1 MADYGHSNMTVLF
14 WHVSDSYATSETEA
28 RADYYG
34 VGGIPDVWFDG
45 VERVLGGGTYM
56 RPYYEPIIL
65 RHLEEDPYVSI
76 DLSGSSIDENG
87 GTLNI
92 HLEVL
97 QTIGWTDCK
106 VRCVVYQNNIIGE
119 DFLVRDVL
127 PLDDLT
133 IRNVGETQ
141 DLVKP
146 FVINQNWYGQ
156 VNAEDISVAVFV
168 QSEYQKNV
176 LNTCDLSKV
185 DVEITPESATV
196 PMGSDLD
203 YTAHL
208 TNITPWRQ
216 SIQTWIDAIL
226 PNGDEYGGNP
236 IVEPVLKDLPGGAT
250 VDHDMTISIPN
261 GIATGDYKLRLCVGE
276 QSNPNNH
283 WEYDFM
289 TVTVTE

>member
-14 WHVSDSYATSETEA
+14 WHVSDSYATSETES

-34 VGGIPDVWFDG
+34 VGGIPDVWFGG

-65 RHLEEDPYVSI
+65 RHLEENPYVSI
-76 DLSGSSIDENG
+76 DLSGSSIDETG
-87 GTLNI
+87 GRLNI

-97 QTIGWTDCK
+97 QTIGMPDCK
-106 VRCVVYQNNIIGE
+106 VRCVVYQSNIIGE

-127 PLDDLT
+127 PVDDLT

-146 FVINQNWYGQ
+146 FVIDQSWYG
-156 VNAEDISVAVFV
+156 VVDAEDIGVAVFV
-168 QSEYQKNV
+168 QSQSQKNI
-176 LNTCDLSKV
+176 LNTSDLSKV

-203 YTAHL
+203 YTVHM
-208 TNITPWRQ
+208 TNITSWTQ
-216 SIQTWIDAIL
+216 SIQAWIDVIL

-236 IVEPVLKDLPGGAT
+236 YVQPVLKNLPGGTTA
-250 VDHDMTISIPN
+250 VSDMTISIPN
-261 GIATGDYKLRLCVGE
+261 GIPAADYKLRLCVGE